1 MKHSVRTAVLIVL
14 GIIAVSGC
22 GWCTT
27 VKKEFTLPVWAGCPF
42 RPRISGDWIVDVQNK
57 DDKGCGSTSIGIM
70 LYNIATGKSYMAY
83 EGAAGWCSIAGTL
96 AVWTGKTTNIQGF
109 CILSKVTEAARTTHR
124 TWSW

>member
-83 EGAAGWCSIAGTL
+83 ARSCRLVLHSRHAGC
-96 AVWTGKTTNIQGF
+96 VDGKNHKYPGF
-109 CILSKVTEAARTTHR
+109 LYLSKVTEAARTTHR